1 MKIAVYVGTVP
12 ETEVPY
18 ILLKESIRRFN
29 NNIAVTE
36 CDQFNVKSGIDATP
50 FSYNRVLI
58 PLYEDF
64 DNYDFVFY
72 LDSDQIVIRDLTQQ
86 LKELNLS
93 GNGFY
98 SVNYDFDYFQSSVL
112 LWDVRKFNK
121 QNYVN
126 KLSSI
131 NITSYSVDEVTK
143 ILGVSECLG
152 QEWNMLDWVDKNS
165 IITHFT
171 YMPTQPWINCNSILY
186 KFYLKESVNVFL
198 SMSQPDKESFL
209 SKLNSASVTGAI
221 NYVFARDLVKHLGC
235 IDIKI
240 KKPLIFIPYWLIY
253 NRRVPF
259 NKLLF
264 KMYFEFNKL
273 YAKISKVL

>member
-1 MKIAVYVGTVP
+1 M
-12 ETEVPY
+12 
-18 ILLKESIRRFN
+18 
-29 NNIAVTE
+29 
-36 CDQFNVKSGIDATP
+36 
-50 FSYNRVLI
+50 
-58 PLYEDF
+58 
-64 DNYDFVFY
+64 
-72 LDSDQIVIRDLTQQ
+72 
-86 LKELNLS
+86 S

-186 KFYLKESVNVFL
+186 EFYLNESVNVFL
-198 SMSQPDKESFL
+198 SMSKPHKDSFL
-209 SKLNSASVTGAI
+209 SKLSNASVLGAI
-221 NYVFARDLVKHLGC
+221 NYVFARDLVNRLSY
-235 IDIKI
+235 IDFKI
-240 KKPLIFIPYWLIY
+240 KKPLFFIPYWLIY

-259 NKLLF
+259 NKLIF
-264 KMYFEFNKL
+264 KMYFELNKL
-273 YAKISKVL
+273 YAKISKVLQR